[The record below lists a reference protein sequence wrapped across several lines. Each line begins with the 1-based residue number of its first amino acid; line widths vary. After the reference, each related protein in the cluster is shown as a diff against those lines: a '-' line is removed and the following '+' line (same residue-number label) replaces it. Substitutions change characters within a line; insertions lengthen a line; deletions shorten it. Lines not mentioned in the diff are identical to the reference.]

1 LSEEDLQKKSA
12 EGSWFDGLYHTLE
25 WLITAFSVTLVF
37 IVFEMQA
44 YTIPTGSMAET
55 LKGAHFRLRCPGCG
69 YRYDYDFIPQRYGGA
84 RNTTPGNNI
93 SIGRSQPRC
102 PSCGYYL
109 QSGER
114 FAVVK
119 GDRIFV
125 LKCIY
130 QFFEPQ
136 RWDVVVFKNPLN
148 PGENY
153 IKRMIAG
160 PGEMVELID
169 GDVYIDSQI
178 ARKPAKV
185 QEELW
190 MCVYSND
197 YQPVNSALSG
207 FNGQRWGQPFGN
219 IEGSQWDLGER
230 GSTIFQLAGSE
241 GEFHSIYYD
250 TTAGND
256 FRATYAY
263 DSPLQYPL
271 MPVCSD
277 LLLEFYVDVLSS
289 PDVVGASL
297 SKYGIEYRGWVS
309 HSGELVIERVGKDGV
324 REELARR
331 ESDFSDMRGKFRFR
345 FANVD
350 HELVLELGDEAVRYD
365 LGRGREDAGRH
376 VEVMPRVGIF
386 GRGNL
391 VLSHVGVFRDVHYI
405 SKSMSRSMDIL
416 QAQEGEVF
424 ELGDDEFFVLGDNSP
439 ASLDSRYW
447 KVPGT
452 GNDGRQYRQGTVPCD
467 YLVGKAFFVY
477 WPGPFKP
484 FNDTKL
490 VKLMERR
497 GLVRFLKIFLNIPYL
512 GGMKIIYGSS
522 TLNL

>member
-1 LSEEDLQKKSA
+1 M
-12 EGSWFDGLYHTLE
+12 YHTLE

-44 YTIPTGSMAET
+44 YTIPTGSMADT
-55 LKGAHFRLRCPGCG
+55 LKGAHFRLRCPACG

-114 FAVVK
+114 FAVMK

-125 LKCIY
+125 LKCVY
-130 QFFEPQ
+130 QFFKPR

-153 IKRMIAG
+153 IKRLIAR
-160 PGEMVELID
+160 PGETVELID
-169 GDVYIDSQI
+169 GDVYIDGQI

-185 QEELW
+185 QEEFW

-197 YQPVNSALSG
+197 YRPANPALSG
-207 FNGQRWGQPFGN
+207 FNGHRWGQPFRN
-219 IEGSQWDLGER
+219 DEGSSWELGEE
-230 GSTIFQLAGSE
+230 GSTVFRLSGVE

-250 TTAGND
+250 TKVGND

-263 DSPLQYPL
+263 DSPTQYSL
-271 MPVCSD
+271 MPTCSD
-277 LLLEFYVDVLSS
+277 LMVEFYVDGLDM

-309 HSGELVIERVGKDGV
+309 HSGELVIERVGKEGV
-324 REELARR
+324 GEELARR
-331 ESDFSDMRGKFRFR
+331 ESDFSDIGGKVRFR
-345 FANVD
+345 FSNVD
-350 HELVLELGDEAVRYD
+350 HELVLETGDEQLRCD
-365 LGRGREDAGRH
+365 LGRGREDAGSRT
-376 VEVMPRVGIF
+376 ESMPRVGIF
-386 GRGNL
+386 GQGSL
-391 VLSHVGVFRDVHYI
+391 GLSNVGVFRDVHYI
-405 SKSMSRSMDIL
+405 SKSMSRSTSIL

-424 ELGDDEFFVLGDNSP
+424 KLGDDEYFVLGDNSP

-447 KVPGT
+447 NVPGT
-452 GNDGRQYRQGTVPCD
+452 GNRGREYRQGTVPAD

-484 FNDTKL
+484 FNDTKFAGL
-490 VKLMERR
+490 LERS
-497 GLVRFLKIFLNIPYL
+497 GYGRFLKILMNVPYL

-522 TLNL
+522 AVSQ